1 MSWERALA
9 MRFTLALMQSGIERD
24 TLVYDL
30 TDAEIEALLRPIL
43 AAERERCAGVAEQ
56 QAQEF
61 LSPNYAVGQPWSSF
75 SERFAC
81 DEVAK
86 AIRSLA

>member
-30 TDAEIEALLRPIL
+30 TDAEIEALLRPIID
-43 AAERERCAGVAEQ
+43 AAA
-56 QAQEF
+56 
-61 LSPNYAVGQPWSSF
+61 
-75 SERFAC
+75 
-81 DEVAK
+81 DEVCD
-86 AIRSLA
+86 IVTTLGGIQP